1 MSLSIPI
8 IAEYNGKALDRAIK
22 DFKKLGT
29 AGEKAQFL
37 IKKAAIP
44 AAAAL
49 AGVAAAMGPAIAAA
63 SDLEE
68 NMSKVNVIFGAG
80 AKSVEDFSKTAA
92 KAMGQSASAV
102 LQAAG
107 TFGTFG
113 KAAGL
118 GGQDLANF
126 SNQFTTLASD
136 LASFNNTTPE
146 EAINAI
152 GSALR
157 GEAEPMRKF
166 GVLLNDATL
175 KAEAMALGIYSGS
188 GALTDQQKILAAQ
201 SAIYKQ
207 TADAQGD
214 FDRTSDGLAN
224 TSRILKAQMD
234 NLQASIGKG
243 LLPIV
248 QKVLPVVQKFADWAT
263 KNPQAFLAIAAAIT
277 GISIAILAV
286 NIAAKLGTFG
296 LIATAVA
303 ALVVGI
309 IYAYNKFDTFRT
321 IVNGVLNGLIRGF
334 EIFANSWINT
344 INVIIRAMNLIN
356 PFSDIPS
363 LQNISLGRIGG
374 GDGGGGM
381 GAAYDAMESARA
393 KSLGGTA
400 SIPSMPSPTAPLS
413 GGRGGGSGGGGSQG
427 PGFSGGGLSY
437 GGGVDV
443 RGFNPFPDFNSIQPG
458 VTINVAGGI
467 STSAEIGKSVVD
479 ALTQYTQVY
488 GPLDL
493 AVR

>member
-1 MSLSIPI
+1 MTLSIPI
-8 IAEYNGKALDRAIK
+8 IAEYNGKALDRAVK

-175 KAEAMALGIYSGS
+175 KAEAMALGIYDGS

-263 KNPQAFLAIAAAIT
+263 KNPQAFLAIAGAIT
-277 GISIAILAV
+277 AISVAILAV
-286 NIAAKLGTFG
+286 NFAMSLNPFTAIAAG
-296 LIATAVA
+296 VA

-321 IVNGVLNGLIRGF
+321 IVNNVLNGLIKGF
-334 EIFANSWINT
+334 EIFANAWITT
-344 INVIIRAMNLIN
+344 INVIIQRHEPA
-356 PFSDIPS
+356 
-363 LQNISLGRIGG
+363 
-374 GDGGGGM
+374 
-381 GAAYDAMESARA
+381 
-393 KSLGGTA
+393 
-400 SIPSMPSPTAPLS
+400 
-413 GGRGGGSGGGGSQG
+413 
-427 PGFSGGGLSY
+427 
-437 GGGVDV
+437 
-443 RGFNPFPDFNSIQPG
+443 
-458 VTINVAGGI
+458 
-467 STSAEIGKSVVD
+467 
-479 ALTQYTQVY
+479 
-488 GPLDL
+488 
-493 AVR
+493 